1 MLTKLV
7 PAVFAHSFHPI
18 VAGTFGNLMNVAY
31 TVIVIAIYLSALT
44 VAGWSALQGGRNRKR
59 TKSLPNPP
67 ETNNL

>member
-31 TVIVIAIYLSALT
+31 TTSENDSDEIPVSPDIS
-44 VAGWSALQGGRNRKR
+44 
-59 TKSLPNPP
+59 P
-67 ETNNL
+67 